1 MGKSAVHIGC
11 IISSVCMLGVA
22 YARDAAFEN
31 APYMNPALSAAV
43 PEPSWRLDFE
53 KDGERPAREVNVE
66 YVDGID
72 GTAAHI
78 PTNGVLE
85 YAYKQGALH
94 GERGTVSLWFKM
106 NWTPWGGKLFRDKSK
121 DEDGNWTDN
130 PKMTNKGAFARSLL
144 GIPGSFGIG
153 GGAYFTFSGLPGS
166 NSVMWNRKVFEG
178 EWHHVAVSWDV
189 ETDIVMYLDGIPFDR
204 PAVRNKKPMGYG
216 FGKVLIGCG
225 APRGLDGAVDRV
237 RFWDRQLTDDEVLSE
252 FAAMHPHRLEL
263 LDWTVPAGGKKSV
276 RFRARELESGKLKE
290 FTKTVAAPAT
300 QGCFRVT
307 MLKGTPE
314 QQTFEL
320 YALGR
325 EIGPVRSPTSAA
337 VVAEY
342 DCTKSTPANLYIDCG
357 SHIVTN
363 GTLVYREADN
373 NKTGEGML
381 YRFHVEKTGVPYR
394 LEVDYPDDAQ
404 REYSVGVY
412 PYFFNRFYLLSL
424 DCFGIHSGWDHPV
437 TGKMQTKELI
447 FWPDSKDFAVGILGY
462 RTLKE
467 SRPPAVAR
475 LRLYEADLTP
485 SRGELGVAGGSRSD
499 RTVGIWEEDP
509 TMDAGL
515 AFSQCVNYKQCD
527 LDFWRIKWERVIEY
541 MRYMGINTWVF
552 KAMSYGGDVTDMGAT
567 LERLYD
573 AAYLDGRVPGWAE
586 LGSDMLDRA
595 GMDFWARLNHK
606 LRANDWIPRLLGI
619 DKEELQFRG
628 ADGLSSGYNAEFN
641 VFHPTVFAYF
651 KRIVAAYRDKFG
663 VYPHFRGIMLNENP
677 GFHFGSIKWGYDDT
691 TVGMFERETGV
702 KVPGKTCADRYAY
715 LAEGPGYSKWIE
727 WRCRKVTD
735 SLKDLVSVLRDGDGY
750 RHLRLQ
756 FVIKCDFT
764 RSAGEQWP
772 DYNPA
777 KLLLEA
783 GIDIAALKAIDG
795 LDVIPSFHPQMTQTK
810 RRYLNDEYIPHD
822 PRTADAYGHDMPNM
836 FIERHSNLEIYPS
849 MTKGQGRGAW
859 KGEFWW
865 PYGCNV
871 QGEVDFQNYATPHP
885 DNAFALAEMAAV
897 VADYDV
903 QDLLHGFW
911 GIPESGAHSEF
922 RRFYRQL
929 RSIPREKFALL
940 KGWTN
945 DPVAIR
951 VNENGYYL
959 VNRLWA
965 PVSVSYRVGG
975 KARTVKLDGNELRYF
990 AGGGNVSDVHCEVD
1004 AEYLKDFKATLDKM
1018 HTILSAN
1025 PGREDLKSLMAK
1037 IDAAVADGRLFQ
1049 AYALTTTRVGREA
1062 RNARAIAATPW
1073 FDWKTGELV
1082 FRARNYRRKPF
1093 KGGVRAKLPAHDW
1106 KPLREF
1112 TPLDIPVNGV
1122 GECRIPYDC
1131 AKDGIGTAPRDHLF
1145 RFALVEGTSEEEMA
1159 FQFDAIFSRRDG
1171 LEASGWSGFLR
1182 QRWCLGKDEK
1192 TLARLGKN
1200 DNVTTFS
1207 YLFDPD
1213 GRYLK
1218 FHAEVQE
1225 QDFIPPVRP
1234 DAMYTHDSLQLYFD
1248 QLNNA
1253 RFDTGTGYDEDDAVF
1268 QIGLVDG
1275 KTPTVFQEYPLPKK
1289 MDIPVSVIRR
1299 ADGKTVY
1306 DVTFPKET
1314 LPFADL
1320 RPRHGNVIG
1329 AGLLVNDRCKDAAG
1343 EFSAS
1348 YQSKQQY
1355 NTPKNWKDL
1364 YLSYER
1370 PGCNALIIL
1379 ADRKPV
1385 KASVASGSVVDEYM
1399 PTADG
1404 VVSCKVSAEWGSL
1417 LTLEDVVVEGAE
1429 VSRRPELPLT
1439 LPYPKSAELK
1449 LKVKAGVPVK
1459 VSAKVKITT
1468 GE

>member
-1 MGKSAVHIGC
+1 MAATVLPL
-11 IISSVCMLGVA
+11 VC
-22 YARDAAFEN
+22 AAD
-31 APYMNPALSAAV
+31 S
-43 PEPSWRLDFE
+43 EPSFKIDF
-53 KDGERPAREVNVE
+53 GEGGCRPTRESNIQ

-72 GTAAHI
+72 GIAAYI

-85 YAYKQGALH
+85 YAYKEGSLH
-94 GERGTVSLWFKM
+94 GERGTVSLWFKL
-106 NWTPWGGKLFRDKSK
+106 NWTPWGGKKFRDKSK
-121 DEDGNWTDN
+121 DDDGNWYAD
-130 PKMTNKGAFARSLL
+130 PKMLNKGALSRTLL
-144 GIPGSFGIG
+144 EIPGSFLVG
-153 GGAYFTFSGLPGS
+153 GGAFLTFSGRPGS
-166 NSVMWNRKVFEG
+166 GSVMWNRKVFAD
-178 EWHHVAVSWDV
+178 EWHNVAVSWDV
-189 ETDIVMYLDGIPFDR
+189 EREIVWYIDGLPFYR
-204 PAVRNKKPMGYG
+204 KPVGNKKPMDYG
-216 FGKVLIGCG
+216 SRRIRIGCG
-225 APRGLDGAVDRV
+225 SPRGLDGAVDRV
-237 RFWDRQLTDDEVLSE
+237 RFWPRQLGDREVLAE
-252 FAAMHPHRLEL
+252 FSALRPHHLEL
-263 LDWTVPAGGKKSV
+263 LDWTVPAGGKKDV
-276 RFRARELESGKLKE
+276 RFRERDLKSGALRE
-290 FTKTVAAPAT
+290 FTEEISAPAT

-307 MLKGTPE
+307 MKKGTSE

-320 YALGR
+320 YALGK
-325 EIGPVRSPTSAA
+325 EVGPVREPASTA

-342 DCTKSTPANLYIDCG
+342 DCAKAYPANIYIDCG
-357 SHIVTN
+357 SHVVTN
-363 GTLVYREADN
+363 GALMYREADG

-381 YRFHVEKTGVPYR
+381 YRFRVEKTGIPYR
-394 LEVDYPDDAQ
+394 LVVDYPDDAQ
-404 REYSVGVY
+404 REYSVAVY
-412 PYFFNRFYLLSL
+412 PYSFNRFFMLSL
-424 DCFGIHSGWDHPV
+424 DCFGVLSGWDHPI
-437 TGKMQTKELI
+437 TGKMQTKELV

-475 LRLYEADLTP
+475 LRLYEADLAP
-485 SRGELGVAGGSRSD
+485 GAGGLRAAD
-499 RTVGIWEEDP
+499 NAAQGRTVGIWEEDP
-509 TMDAGL
+509 TMDSAL
-515 AFSQCVNYKQCD
+515 AFNQAVNYKQCD

-541 MRYMGINTWVF
+541 MRYMGINAWVF
-552 KAMSYGGDVTDMGAT
+552 KSMSYGGDATDMWAT
-567 LERLYD
+567 LERMFETNYSE
-573 AAYLDGRVPGWAE
+573 GRVPGWAE
-586 LGSDMLDRA
+586 LGSAMLDRA

-606 LRANDWIPRLLGI
+606 LHANDWIPRLLGI

-628 ADGLSSGYNAEFN
+628 ADGLLSAGYNDPFN
-641 VFHPTVFAYF
+641 AFHPKAFAYF
-651 KRIVAAYRDKFG
+651 KRIIAAYRDKFG
-663 VYPHFRGIMLNENP
+663 VYPHFRGIMLNEAP

-702 KVPGKTCADRYAY
+702 KVSGKTCAERYAY
-715 LAEGPGYSKWIE
+715 LAKGPGYAKWVE
-727 WRCRKVTD
+727 WRCRKIAN
-735 SLKDLVSVLRDGDGY
+735 SMKELVSVLRDGDGFGQ
-750 RHLRLQ
+750 LRLQ
-756 FVIKCDFT
+756 FVIHCDFT
-764 RSAGEQWP
+764 RTSGELWP
-772 DYNPA
+772 DYDPE
-777 KLLLEA
+777 KLLREA
-783 GIDIAALKAIDG
+783 GIDIAALQAIDG
-795 LDVIPSFHPQMTQTK
+795 LDVIPSFHPNMTQQS
-810 RRYLNDEYIPHD
+810 RRFLNDEYIPYD
-822 PRTADAYGHDMPNM
+822 PRTAEAYGHDMPNM
-836 FIERHSNLEIYPS
+836 FIERHGNLEIFPS
-849 MTKGQGRGAW
+849 MTRGQSKDAW

-871 QGEVDFQNYATPHP
+871 PGKVDFQNYATPHP
-885 DNAFALAEMAAV
+885 DNAFALAKMAAA

-922 RRFYRQL
+922 RRFYHQL

-1018 HTILSAN
+1018 HTILRAN

-1037 IDAAVADGRLFQ
+1037 IDAAVAEGRLFQ

-1082 FRARNYRRKPF
+1082 FHARNYRRKPF

-1112 TPLDIPVNGV
+1112 TPLEIPVNGV

-1131 AKDGIGTAPRDHLF
+1131 GKDGIGAAPRDHLF
-1145 RFALVEGTSEEEMA
+1145 RVALVEGTSEEAMA
-1159 FQFDAIFSRRDG
+1159 FQFDGIFARRDG
-1171 LEASGWSGFLR
+1171 LERTGWTGFLR
-1182 QRWCLGKDEK
+1182 QHWCLANDAN
-1192 TLARLGKN
+1192 TLARLGTN

-1289 MDIPVSVIRR
+1289 MDIPVSVVRR

-1306 DVTFPKET
+1306 DVTFPKEA

-1329 AGLLVNDRCKDAAG
+1329 AGLLVNDLAKDAAG
-1343 EFSAS
+1343 EFSAA
-1348 YQSKQQY
+1348 YQSGQQFGM
-1355 NTPKNWKDL
+1355 PKNWKDL
-1364 YLSYER
+1364 YISYDR
-1370 PGCNALIIL
+1370 PGCNVNVRL
-1379 ADRKPV
+1379 ADRDIV
-1385 KASVASGSVVDEYM
+1385 KAPVSAGSVGDEYV
-1399 PTADG
+1399 PNANGETTFIIQP
-1404 VVSCKVSAEWGSL
+1404 EWGSV
-1417 LTLEDVVVEGAE
+1417 LTLEDFAVDGVEVVD
-1429 VSRRPELPLT
+1429 RPALPAVLAW
-1439 LPYPKSAELK
+1439 PKSVKLR
-1449 LKVKAGVPVK
+1449 LKVKAGV
-1459 VSAKVKITT
+1459 KVKASARVRITD